1 MIKLITTLIEK
12 GVNKNEKK
20 KKLECDGGRD
30 KMDRERGSRMML
42 I

>member
-20 KKLECDGGRD
+20 KSWSVMVEEIRWIGRGGDG
-30 KMDRERGSRMML
+30 
-42 I
+42 